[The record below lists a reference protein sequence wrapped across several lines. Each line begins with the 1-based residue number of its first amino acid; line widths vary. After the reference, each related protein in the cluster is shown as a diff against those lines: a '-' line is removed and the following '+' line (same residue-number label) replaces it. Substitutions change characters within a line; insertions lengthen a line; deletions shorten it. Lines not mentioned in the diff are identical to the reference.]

1 MFNQKTGAIKA
12 DQWSGDRRRTHMFGT
27 DISFLASPSRSDI
40 LFSAGATRLS
50 QTKQEDH
57 EMLEWAVL
65 KRQSADSIPSGN
77 LT

>member
-1 MFNQKTGAIKA
+1 
-12 DQWSGDRRRTHMFGT
+12 MFGT

-57 EMLEWAVL
+57 EMLELAVL
-65 KRQSADSIPSGN
+65 KRQSANSIPSGN